1 MAAGSPIGL
10 LLTLTQADGGGDGE
24 VCGTPIG
31 MLLTLTH
38 CIGEPEPEPE
48 PEPEAE
54 VTETQG
60 DPGGYAR
67 RRAEAYAIAQ
77 RALEDRRAK
86 RTEAPVVVPQ
96 VVVEQPKPEAKP
108 EVKLTPAS
116 SLGPILVGKAV
127 MGLQLPSLTEQVRQL
142 EADDEEAIIAILL
155 ALKGS

>member
-10 LLTLTQADGGGDGE
+10 LLTLTQADGGGGGDGE

-31 MLLTLTH
+31 LLLTLTH
-38 CIGEPEPEPE
+38 CIGEEAEPEPE
-48 PEPEAE
+48 
-54 VTETQG
+54 VTATQG

-67 RRAEAYAIAQ
+67 QRAEAYAIAQ

-86 RTEAPVVVPQ
+86 RIAEARVIEPQQ
-96 VVVEQPKPEAKP
+96 VVIEQPKPEAKP
-108 EVKLTPAS
+108 EVKLTTAS
-116 SLGPILVGKAV
+116 PLGPILVGKAV

-155 ALKGS
+155 ALKGN